1 VGVCLG
7 LWFGVLLPFRE
18 CVLVPI
24 LYYAFVFDVVVGNL
38 LLLLISSK
46 VVDGISPSAEDE
58 RDDIVY

>member
-1 VGVCLG
+1 VCLG
-7 LWFGVLLPFRE
+7 LWFGILLPFRV

-24 LYYAFVFDVVVGNL
+24 LYYVFVVDVVVGNL

-46 VVDGISPSAEDE
+46 VVDEISPSAEDE

>member
-1 VGVCLG
+1 VCLG
-7 LWFGVLLPFRE
+7 LWFVILLPFRV

-24 LYYAFVFDVVVGNL
+24 LYYVFVVDVVVGNL